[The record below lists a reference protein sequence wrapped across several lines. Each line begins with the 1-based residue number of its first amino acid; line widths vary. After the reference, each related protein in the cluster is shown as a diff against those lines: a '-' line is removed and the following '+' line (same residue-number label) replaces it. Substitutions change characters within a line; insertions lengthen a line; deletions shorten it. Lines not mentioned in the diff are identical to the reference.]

1 MVALEPVV
9 AVVEMEKWVDVEAM
23 VALVE
28 ESAVAAMVEKVC
40 GGFGNYASCTGIVC

>member
-1 MVALEPVV
+1 ML
-9 AVVEMEKWVDVEAM
+9 AVVEVEKWVDIEAM

-40 GGFGNYASCTGIVC
+40 GGFGNHANCTGVV